1 MTRKLLIFDLDETL
15 VHASPVQLVQA
26 ADFICGPYFVYQRP
40 YLQALLTAMQPL
52 YDFAV
57 WSSSSRA
64 YVDAVV
70 AQVFGSE
77 FELKFAWSV
86 ERCVQRVDVRSNG
99 YVYLKDLRK
108 VQGQGYAVE
117 EITML
122 DDSPEKI
129 ARQPRNHFRVK
140 PYLGQLDDRE
150 LLLVA
155 EALRRRAGM
164 TPDQPKA

>member
-15 VHASPVQLVQA
+15 MHASAVQLAQA
-26 ADFICGPYFVYQRP
+26 ADFICGQYFVYQRP
-40 YLQALLTAMQPL
+40 YLQALLTATQSL
-52 YDFAV
+52 YDFGV

-77 FELKFAWSV
+77 FELKFAWAV

-99 YVYLKDLRK
+99 YVYLKDLRN
-108 VQGQGYAVE
+108 VRGQGYAVE
-117 EITML
+117 DITIL

-150 LLLVA
+150 LLLIAVQ
-155 EALRRRAGM
+155 LLYRV
-164 TPDQPKA
+164 T